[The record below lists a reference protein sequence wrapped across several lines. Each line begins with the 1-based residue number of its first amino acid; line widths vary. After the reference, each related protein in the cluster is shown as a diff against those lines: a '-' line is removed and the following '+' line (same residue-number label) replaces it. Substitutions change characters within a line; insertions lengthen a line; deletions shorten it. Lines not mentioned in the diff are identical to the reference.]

1 MVAMSTVPRSDSDSD
16 SDPVAAR
23 VATAT
28 TAVAPCAIGISLDG
42 TISSR
47 GSIDALLD
55 ARLIGRPLAGTLLA
69 PADAAAVLTALRALA
84 PLQALRLRLTTHG
97 ITAAPID
104 CDWHCVRLPDT
115 AQDACVA
122 IISDAAEPL
131 RLEHELRQLR
141 EQQDAFVSA
150 LSHEL
155 RDPLAPLRNAAY
167 LLRNVAPDSAQRA
180 GIVQLIERQIDQMA
194 RRLDQLLDASRAPAS
209 TPAQPAHG
217 PVHLQH
223 ALREA
228 VEQVASQVET
238 AGQTLLRK
246 VPSQP
251 LRVHGDAAGIA
262 EMIATLLRNAVR
274 STPAGGL
281 IELALDVQDGMAIV
295 SVRDNG
301 AGIGHEALGRLFDG
315 DHGDDAGHGLALA
328 TVRALAAAHGGGVQ
342 ARSEGPGRGAT
353 FALTLPLLRDMPAV
367 APAAA
372 ADRTASRIGLRVVVV
387 DDNRDNADTLNTL
400 LTMMGHQVR
409 VGYDGAAALQA
420 AAAAP
425 FDAMLL
431 DVGLPDIDGYGV
443 AQQLRAQGIDAPLI
457 AVSGYGQPRDK
468 ERALSAGFDKHLT
481 KPVSIRDV
489 ATVLSEVAQGL
500 RHQERGSGE
509 RRE

>member
-1 MVAMSTVPRSDSDSD
+1 MAL
-16 SDPVAAR
+16 
-23 VATAT
+23 
-28 TAVAPCAIGISLDG
+28 VAPCAIGFALDG
-42 TISSR
+42 TISSC
-47 GSIDALLD
+47 GNVAATLD
-55 ARLIGRPLAGTLLA
+55 AKLIGQPLAGTLLA
-69 PADAAAVLTALRALA
+69 PQDAAALLAALRALA
-84 PLQALRLRLTTHG
+84 PLQAVRLRFDTEGLGPT
-97 ITAAPID
+97 PLP
-104 CDWHCVRLPDT
+104 CDWHGVRLPAD
-115 AQDACVA
+115 AHDACVA
-122 IISDAAEPL
+122 IISDAAEPA
-131 RLEHELRQLR
+131 RLQGELHQLR

-194 RRLDQLLDASRAPAS
+194 HRLDQLLDASRSSLGAA
-209 TPAQPAHG
+209 AEIQPAHA

-228 VEQVASQVET
+228 VEQVSGQVEA
-238 AGQTLLRK
+238 AGHTLLRK

-251 LRVHGDAAGIA
+251 LRVQGDAARIA
-262 EMIATLLRNAVR
+262 EMVATLLRNAVR
-274 STPAGGL
+274 FTPGGGL
-281 IELALDVQDGMAIV
+281 IELALDVRDGTAVV

-301 AGIGHEALGRLFDG
+301 GGIAADELGRLFDG
-315 DHGDDAGHGLALA
+315 PASDGGDRSDPGHGLALA
-328 TVRALAAAHGGGVQ
+328 TVRAIAAAHGGTVQ
-342 ARSEGPGRGAT
+342 AQSAGPGRGAV
-353 FALTLPLLRDMPAV
+353 FALTLPLLQDAATPAPTQSA
-367 APAAA
+367 APERARA
-372 ADRTASRIGLRVVVV
+372 GLRVVVV

-420 AAAAP
+420 ARAP

-431 DVGLPDIDGYGV
+431 DVGLPDIDGYRV
-443 AQQLRAQGIDAPLI
+443 AQQLRTQGIIAPLI

-468 ERALSAGFDKHLT
+468 ERALSSGFDKHLT

-500 RHQERGSGE
+500 RHREDGSS
-509 RRE
+509 